1 MASIRSGTFRKTLS
15 AEERAEMREKFEEI
29 DTNKDG
35 FIELKELK
43 DALDQVGFKLPGYQV
58 RLMIDEYS
66 NKQRSQNVGKL
77 SYDEFE
83 ALCLDLKAKDVA
95 STFKTV
101 VSKKENL
108 ETLGGMS
115 DSSAAGTT
123 HSVRIEEQ
131 LAFSDW
137 INSNLGYDQ
146 DLKHLL
152 PLDSEGKQLYD
163 KIKDGI
169 LLCKIINHSCPDTID
184 ERAIN
189 KKTLTVYTKFENLTL
204 ALVSSQAIGCNI
216 VNIDAHDLAK
226 GKPHLVLGLLWQII
240 RIGLFSHITLDSCPG
255 LATLLSDG
263 ERLEDLMKLS
273 PEAILLRWV
282 NHHLERAGIA
292 RRCTNFQSDISDSE
306 VYSYLLNQI
315 ASKDAGV
322 TLEALREPNALN
334 RAETMLQQA
343 AKLNCRSF
351 VTPQDV
357 VNGVYKL
364 NLAFVANLFNN
375 HPGLDQP
382 DEIEG
387 LESIEETRE
396 EKTYRNWMNSMGVKP
411 HVNWL
416 YSDLADGIIIF
427 QLFDIIQP
435 GIVNWKKVHQ
445 KFTPLRK
452 FMEKLENCNYAVEL
466 GKQLKFSLVGI
477 AGQDLSDG
485 NATLTLALIW
495 QLMRAYTLSV
505 LSRLANTGNPIIEKE
520 IVQWVNS
527 KLAGA
532 GKSTSLR
539 NFQDAAIRDGK
550 VIIDLIDAI
559 KPGSINYENVKD
571 GGNAEENLENA
582 KYAVS
587 MARKIGA
594 RVYALPEDI
603 AEVKPKMIMTVFA
616 CLMAMDYVP
625 NMDVKATNGTA
636 AAPVAAAAPEPTPVA
651 AAKLAAAPVVEIVE
665 ETAPVVTNGNG
676 TAVTTNGNGTLEEH
690 DATTT
695 TTTTAAAEVVVDEF
709 AD

>member
-1 MASIRSGTFRKTLS
+1 
-15 AEERAEMREKFEEI
+15 
-29 DTNKDG
+29 
-35 FIELKELK
+35 
-43 DALDQVGFKLPGYQV
+43 
-58 RLMIDEYS
+58 MIDEYS
-66 NKQRSQNVGKL
+66 NKQRSQHVGKL

-83 ALCLDLKAKDVA
+83 ALCMDLKAKDVA
-95 STFKTV
+95 STFKTA

-115 DSSAAGTT
+115 DSSAVGTT

-152 PLDSEGKQLYD
+152 PLDPEGKQLYD

-189 KKTLTVYTKFENLTL
+189 KKNLTVYTKFENLTL

-255 LATLLSDG
+255 LATLLADG

-315 ASKDAGV
+315 GPKDAGV
-322 TLEALREPNALN
+322 TLEALRVSQPTFAHPSAGKSQTIFPHSQEQNALN
-334 RAETMLQQA
+334 RAEIMLQQA

-364 NLAFVANLFNN
+364 NLAFVANLFNI

-396 EKTYRNWMNSMGVKP
+396 EKSMHP
-411 HVNWL
+411 
-416 YSDLADGIIIF
+416 
-427 QLFDIIQP
+427 
-435 GIVNWKKVHQ
+435 IVN
-445 KFTPLRK
+445 
-452 FMEKLENCNYAVEL
+452 
-466 GKQLKFSLVGI
+466 
-477 AGQDLSDG
+477 
-485 NATLTLALIW
+485 
-495 QLMRAYTLSV
+495 
-505 LSRLANTGNPIIEKE
+505 
-520 IVQWVNS
+520 
-527 KLAGA
+527 
-532 GKSTSLR
+532 TSFL
-539 NFQDAAIRDGK
+539 N
-550 VIIDLIDAI
+550 
-559 KPGSINYENVKD
+559 
-571 GGNAEENLENA
+571 
-582 KYAVS
+582 
-587 MARKIGA
+587 
-594 RVYALPEDI
+594 
-603 AEVKPKMIMTVFA
+603 
-616 CLMAMDYVP
+616 
-625 NMDVKATNGTA
+625 
-636 AAPVAAAAPEPTPVA
+636 
-651 AAKLAAAPVVEIVE
+651 
-665 ETAPVVTNGNG
+665 
-676 TAVTTNGNGTLEEH
+676 
-690 DATTT
+690 
-695 TTTTAAAEVVVDEF
+695 
-709 AD
+709 